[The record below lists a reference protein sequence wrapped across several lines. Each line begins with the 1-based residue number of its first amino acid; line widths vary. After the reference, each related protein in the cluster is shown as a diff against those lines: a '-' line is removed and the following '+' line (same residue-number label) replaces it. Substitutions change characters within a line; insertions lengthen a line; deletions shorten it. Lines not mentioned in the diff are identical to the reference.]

1 MKLDFNHLKERLKEA
16 ISHPDRGK
24 KKKPDD
30 PLGNHIR
37 DAGDLPVDELNLEI
51 EQRRKKS
58 DARRAKLVRQQRQL
72 VTIGAAGVVLILI
85 LGLGIRAG
93 HRNDLAAK
101 KTAAELSSVQKTSS
115 AQNKADSIREASS
128 DVSSVTQGLGK
139 YIWASPK
146 GATDG
151 NSYPTTVSASDPSNK
166 ENNGKIIYLTFDD
179 GPSKYTSTLL
189 DTLDKYPQVRVTF
202 FVVGQWPDHFD
213 MIKRAAKAGHSI
225 GVHSY
230 THNFYM
236 IYKSSNAFWSDF
248 EKMQDVIQKETGYR
262 TQLMRFAGGSSNT
275 ISRHICSGIMTEL
288 SQESASRGYTYFDW
302 NTGGI
307 DAGKPISST
316 YELNYLKAHLYKQ
329 TPNLILC
336 HDSKSYT
343 VEAMKK
349 FIPWALKQGYTFLPL
364 SPHSFTGHQ
373 KIEN

>member
-1 MKLDFNHLKERLKEA
+1 MKVDFNHLRERLKDAVPKKEG
-16 ISHPDRGK
+16 SHKDS
-24 KKKPDD
+24 D
-30 PLGNHIR
+30 PMGNHIK
-37 DAGDLPVDELNLEI
+37 DAGDLPVDELNREI
-51 EQRRKKS
+51 EARRKKS
-58 DARRAKLVRQQRQL
+58 DIRREKRVRQQREL
-72 VTIGAAGVVLILI
+72 VLITMAGIVLI
-85 LGLGIRAG
+85 CILALGIRAG
-93 HRNDLAAK
+93 HRNDLAAQ
-101 KTAAELSSVQKTSS
+101 KTASELAAVKGVSTKP
-115 AQNKADSIREASS
+115 KADQIQEASS
-128 DVSSVTQGLGK
+128 DTSSVSSAVQKAGK

-151 NSYPTTVSASDPSNK
+151 NSYPSTVSKSDPSRK
-166 ENNGKIIYLTFDD
+166 EDDGKIIYLTFDD

-189 DTLDKYPQVRVTF
+189 DTLDKYPQVKVTF

-213 MIKRAAKAGHSI
+213 MIKRAAKAGHSV

-230 THNFYM
+230 THDFYK
-236 IYKSSNAFWSDF
+236 IYRSSNAFWSDF
-248 EKMQDVIQKETGYR
+248 EKMQDVIQEETGYR

-275 ISRHICSGIMTEL
+275 ISRHICPGIMTEL
-288 SQESASRGYTYFDW
+288 SQESASKGYTYFDW

-316 YELNYLKAHLYKQ
+316 YELNYLEAHLYKQ

-364 SPHSFTGHQ
+364 SPHSFAGHQ
-373 KIEN
+373 NIEN